1 MHYKPHKRKLMPQR
15 HLTNQPQNT
24 SRTSESQK
32 ILPQKKRITEDLVAM
47 ERERERER
55 RITEDL
61 KNAHFYWV

>member
-15 HLTNQPQNT
+15 HLTNQPPQNS

-32 ILPQKKRITEDLVAM
+32 ILPKKKRITEDLVAM
-47 ERERERER
+47 EREREREEL
-55 RITEDL
+55 EDL